1 MSATPRV
8 DAMKPRRPGPTRT
21 APPTPPRKVPFQGR
35 LGRKNGPLLA
45 YYAFGS
51 CGIFFLASG
60 LLLLRVVWS
69 LGDGPEAWQGV
80 LADFANPLYLAYHL
94 LAFAALVWF
103 TLRFFRL
110 FPKTQP
116 TRIGTMRRPPDA
128 FFAVALNGAFVV
140 VSLALVLVLWGAVL

>member
-21 APPTPPRKVPFQGR
+21 APPHPPGKFPFQAG
-35 LGRKNGPLLA
+35 LGRRNGPLLA
-45 YYAFGS
+45 YITFGS
-51 CGIFFLASG
+51 CGIFFLLSA
-60 LLLLRVVWS
+60 LLVLRAVWA
-69 LGDGPEAWQGV
+69 LGDGAGDWQQL
-80 LADFANPLYLAYHL
+80 LADFGSPAYLIYHAI
-94 LAFAALVWF
+94 AFVALVWF

-116 TRIGTMRRPPDA
+116 PRIGPAKRPPDA

-140 VSLALVLVLWGAVL
+140 VSAALVAVLWGAVL